1 MLRNSAQVR
10 WFFQEQERQRREK
23 EAAEAKA
30 KKLEEE
36 RKQKVGSYFT
46 RNSGGGDILK

>member
-1 MLRNSAQVR
+1 MYR
-10 WFFQEQERQRREK
+10 EEERIAEEERKVIARKNEAEKKLTATLKAEK

-36 RKQKVGSYFT
+36 RVKREQMV
-46 RNSGGGDILK
+46 